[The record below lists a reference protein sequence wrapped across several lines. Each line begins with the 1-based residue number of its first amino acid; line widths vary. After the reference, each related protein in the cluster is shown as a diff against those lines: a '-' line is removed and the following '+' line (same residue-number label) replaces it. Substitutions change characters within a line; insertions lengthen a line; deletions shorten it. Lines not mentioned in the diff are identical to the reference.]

1 MSRFDQPDPV
11 SVSIGGCLCPG
22 TPHAEDLVYLAPS
35 LSAAGGMAAQGAI
48 ADAST
53 DDGTVDGVAL
63 QELLWRV
70 YRDHGVIGW
79 NLLDDDG
86 DPVPLSR
93 DNKDRALPYSKG
105 GRKVGDAAD
114 ELYLEDVLTPF
125 KERVAAVMKL
135 AEQAKRS
142 RRGSTT
148 AGPKATS
155 STPTS
160 TPKPRRRSS
169 KPASVTPAA

>member
-11 SVSIGGCLCPG
+11 AVSIGECLCPG
-22 TPHAEDLVYLAPS
+22 TPHPEDLVFLAPS

-48 ADAST
+48 ADASN
-53 DDGTVDGVAL
+53 DEGQVDGVAL

-79 NLLDDDG
+79 NLVDETG
-86 DPVPLSR
+86 DPIPLTR
-93 DNKDRALPYSKG
+93 GNKDLALPYSKG

-125 KERVAAVMKL
+125 RERVAAAIKL
-135 AEQAKRS
+135 AEQARRS

-160 TPKPRRRSS
+160 IDRPPKRSS
-169 KPASVTPAA
+169 KPASETPAA